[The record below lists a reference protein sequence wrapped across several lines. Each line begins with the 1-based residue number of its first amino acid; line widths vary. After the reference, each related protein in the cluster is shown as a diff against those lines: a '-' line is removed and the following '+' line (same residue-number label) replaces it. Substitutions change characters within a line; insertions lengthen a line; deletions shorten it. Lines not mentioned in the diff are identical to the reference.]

1 MRYHAVNSSEVWS
14 NHLMGEYFTAKNFTF
29 QCHVTIQNRDNELL
43 RIFKSISG
51 VYSINGNNI
60 NRVISEFIRHSLNV
74 NFEPDFGS
82 FGPIWEWLTP
92 IFVESAMDY
101 ALKYIDVSHQGSSN
115 SRNTILTPKSA
126 PNIELQNPNTS
137 WPVDPW
143 FRVWLQNRLYFRI
156 AYIWLEMEIL
166 ARLEDLVENYH
177 SVNWWR
183 IYYPIWWIIPS
194 SQTTKYRSSSSF

>member
-1 MRYHAVNSSEVWS
+1 MDQLISVRYHAVNSSEVWS

-101 ALKYIDVSHQGSSN
+101 ALKYIFVSHQGSSN

-126 PNIELQNPNTS
+126 PNIELQNLNSTITC
-137 WPVDPW
+137 
-143 FRVWLQNRLYFRI
+143 R
-156 AYIWLEMEIL
+156 
-166 ARLEDLVENYH
+166 
-177 SVNWWR
+177 
-183 IYYPIWWIIPS
+183 YP
-194 SQTTKYRSSSSF
+194 QTDRFE